1 MPEIFTGNWTIILAT
16 VILVFA
22 SVAVPGMRSVY
33 FAIFRVAASEEVLKW
48 MVIKA
53 LEVLVKSTRNKFDD
67 ELLAKIKEAL
77 QKK

>member
-22 SVAVPGMRSVY
+22 SVAVPGLRSVY